1 VGRLPHDRPLGDLI
15 SQRLTPRLLVSERE
29 VVIVILSN
37 AMPSMPRCD
46 NRSTSA
52 TLPSMTEV
60 ASRELRNNTR
70 QLLERVE
77 AGEEITITV
86 GGRPKAML
94 VPMGRKPRWMGREE
108 FMAMLE
114 GRRADPGLRDDLRR
128 LIPDTTD
135 DIPPR

>member
-1 VGRLPHDRPLGDLI
+1 
-15 SQRLTPRLLVSERE
+15 
-29 VVIVILSN
+29 
-37 AMPSMPRCD
+37 
-46 NRSTSA
+46 
-52 TLPSMTEV
+52 MTEV

-86 GGRPKAML
+86 GGRPVAML